1 MLNAQ
6 TRAFL
11 GRGNLAR
18 VAHQCS
24 LGIIVGTS
32 FFACPVAL
40 ASDLEPVDSV
50 NGLKFIQSTDWEY
63 QALQSLAQSHNCG
76 IELLSNHRS
85 RPLSRD
91 EFALALNE
99 CLQQIKPFSLSQEDL
114 ITLQKLQQDF
124 APELAQLITKVESLE
139 ADITQLEIRDIESNS
154 RVPSLGARSLNEE
167 TSPGSHRLLRKPY
180 PKVYPLGQ
188 QGRDPS
194 GRAAQASEFGQID
207 SVSRNHTQRQ
217 INLVEP
223 LQFNLETFVEKNS
236 PDPGISIKLKE
247 IERKFG
253 QIDLDFTDI
262 NVGSVDI
269 KANAVQSKLDI
280 DSQDLETELTL
291 LSQSGFKLKMIGE
304 FQNSDRKL
312 KIGPVVSFK
321 KSLNWLQEQSQTE
334 AEDKKV
340 SLQQAN
346 RSAVL
351 RRLTLNSAYFNSLR
365 INQGNE
371 IDDSSKDI
379 QTLTK
384 SLNSL
389 TTSEF
394 ATNTTFSFEGDLE
407 ELSAKL
413 EFPVPGILRD
423 ELELKI
429 KTNLPEV
436 MLDGED
442 GQENMKSTL
451 SLRYRIGIN
460 DAIKLEIQSSYN
472 LRTTTASHK
481 IMFKLF

>member
-1 MLNAQ
+1 ML
-6 TRAFL
+6 L
-11 GRGNLAR
+11 GFKTEIKVKSHQRILLAKHAG
-18 VAHQCS
+18 VARHAWNWG
-24 LGIIVGTS
+24 L
-32 FFACPVAL
+32 
-40 ASDLEPVDSV
+40 DLTKKILD
-50 NGLKFIQSTDWEY
+50 NNQD
-63 QALQSLAQSHNCG
+63 
-76 IELLSNHRS
+76 
-85 RPLSRD
+85 
-91 EFALALNE
+91 
-99 CLQQIKPFSLSQEDL
+99 KPEDL
-114 ITLQKLQQDF
+114 KDT
-124 APELAQLITKVESLE
+124 AA
-139 ADITQLEIRDIESNS
+139 
-154 RVPSLGARSLNEE
+154 
-167 TSPGSHRLLRKPY
+167 
-180 PKVYPLGQ
+180 
-188 QGRDPS
+188 PS
-194 GRAAQASEFGQID
+194 GGNGGSNKTGLTSDTNSSITESPHPGAAQASEFGQID

-236 PDPGISIKLKE
+236 PDPGISIKLKK
-247 IERKFG
+247 IEPKFG
-253 QIDLDFTDI
+253 QIDSDFTDI

-269 KANAVQSKLDI
+269 KADAVKSKLDI

-389 TTSEF
+389 TISEF

-436 MLDGED
+436 LVDGED

-460 DAIKLEIQSSYN
+460 DAIKLEIESSYN
-472 LRTTTASHK
+472 LRITTTSYK

>member
-1 MLNAQ
+1 MFN
-6 TRAFL
+6 
-11 GRGNLAR
+11 
-18 VAHQCS
+18 VQCS

-40 ASDLEPVDSV
+40 ASNLEPVNSV
-50 NGLKFIQSTDWEY
+50 YRLKSIQSIDWEY

-99 CLQQIKPFSLSQEDL
+99 CLQQIKHFSLSQEDL

-124 APELAQLITKVESLE
+124 AQELAQLTTKVEPLE
-139 ADITQLEIRDIESNS
+139 ADITQLESQQFSTTTKIIPLEIRDIESNS
-154 RVPSLGARSLNEE
+154 RVP
-167 TSPGSHRLLRKPY
+167 LLRKP
-180 PKVYPLGQ
+180 Q
-188 QGRDPS
+188 QGRS
-194 GRAAQASEFGQID
+194 SEFGQID

-451 SLRYRIGIN
+451 SLRYRIGVN

>member
-24 LGIIVGTS
+24 LGIVVGTS

-124 APELAQLITKVESLE
+124 APELAQLKTKAEPLE
-139 ADITQLEIRDIESNS
+139 ADITQLESQQFSTTTKIIPLEIRDIES
-154 RVPSLGARSLNEE
+154 
-167 TSPGSHRLLRKPY
+167 K
-180 PKVYPLGQ
+180 
-188 QGRDPS
+188 
-194 GRAAQASEFGQID
+194 FGQID

-247 IERKFG
+247 IEPKFG
-253 QIDLDFTDI
+253 QIDSDFTDI

-269 KANAVQSKLDI
+269 KADAVKSKLDI

-389 TTSEF
+389 TISEF

-460 DAIKLEIQSSYN
+460 DAIKLEIESSYN
-472 LRTTTASHK
+472 LRTTTTSHK

>member
-1 MLNAQ
+1 MLNA
-6 TRAFL
+6 
-11 GRGNLAR
+11 
-18 VAHQCS
+18 QCS
-24 LGIIVGTS
+24 LGIVVGTS

-40 ASDLEPVDSV
+40 ASDLEPLDSV

-124 APELAQLITKVESLE
+124 AQELAQLTTKAEPLE
-139 ADITQLEIRDIESNS
+139 ADITQLKSQQFSTTTKLIPLEIRDIESNS
-154 RVPSLGARSLNEE
+154 RVPSLGARSLGEE
-167 TSPGSHRLLRKPY
+167 TSPGSHRLLRKP
-180 PKVYPLGQ
+180 Q

-194 GRAAQASEFGQID
+194 GRAAQASEFGQIE

-236 PDPGISIKLKE
+236 PDPGISIKLKK
-247 IERKFG
+247 IEPKFG
-253 QIDLDFTDI
+253 QIDSDFTDI

-269 KANAVQSKLDI
+269 KANAVKSELDI

-291 LSQSGFKLKMIGE
+291 LSQRGFKLKMIGE

-340 SLQQAN
+340 SLQQAH